1 MAARQGLVS
10 ACDVLNQTRLFSVD
24 PNARSRLNTAFIVGN
39 FVGGAI
45 GSTLTGAPWEH
56 GGWTSPT
63 FGEAALIGLA
73 LVVWLTQRRALT
85 TA

>member
-1 MAARQGLVS
+1 VAIPVVN
-10 ACDVLNQTRLFSVD
+10 VLNQTRLFSID

-45 GSTLTGAPWEH
+45 GSTLTGILWEH
-56 GGWTSPT
+56 GGWTLLT
-63 FGEAALIGLA
+63 LGEAALMGLA